1 VIGVGLAV
9 QGLRRG
15 AGAIATVALGVNGIF
30 LLLMVGARSSTG
42 SCTCEREHA

>member
-1 VIGVGLAV
+1 MGVGLAV

-42 SCTCEREHA
+42 CCTCEREHA